1 MNNLCTKDN
10 FTELIHNSTS
20 SWNSGSIEIL
30 TQFAFNIIHH
40 HMVDFK
46 ESLEVKI
53 TENLRII
60 FSVYNI
66 WQILNSYI
74 KHGFDLTLNHTFI
87 DLHWGMYL
95 IWLRDIKRQMHWFR
109 VCNPFTTSEMIIQ

>member
-40 HMVDFK
+40 HTVVFK
-46 ESLEVKI
+46 ESVEIKI

-66 WQILNSYI
+66 WQILN
-74 KHGFDLTLNHTFI
+74 FLTFNMDLI
-87 DLHWGMYL
+87 
-95 IWLRDIKRQMHWFR
+95 
-109 VCNPFTTSEMIIQ
+109 